1 MHDTATALRALLRER
16 YGEPIEVPDDLDGL
30 DALLSMARHATHRAW
45 RDDPVPPSLVRL
57 LAACAFAAPSKSYLQ
72 QADIVDVR
80 DPGLRRA
87 VEALVPSMPWM
98 AQAPAL
104 LVVCG
109 NGRRLRRLF
118 ERSGERF
125 ANEHLD
131 GFFNPA
137 VDAAMVLMNLMRAA
151 ESIGLACCPISVL
164 RDQAQALADLLA
176 LPRHVFP
183 LAGLCAGW
191 PAAARGI
198 NPRLPL
204 GATLHTDR
212 YAGDEADAWIDDFDA
227 RYVALQ
233 AQRRGTAPDGGTAPP
248 RWSGE
253 RVAMY
258 GRSQRADWGAF
269 VRRQGF
275 DTT

>member
-1 MHDTATALRALLRER
+1 MNETAAALRIILRER
-16 YGEPIEVPDDLDGL
+16 YGEDIEVPDDLDGL
-30 DALLSMARHATHRAW
+30 DALLAMARHTTHRAW
-45 RDDPVPPSLVRL
+45 RDDPVPPALVRL

-72 QADIVDVR
+72 QADIIDVR
-80 DPGLRRA
+80 DPDQRRA
-87 VEALVPSMPWM
+87 VEALVPGMPWM

-118 ERSGERF
+118 ERHGERY

-137 VDAAMVLMNLMRAA
+137 VDAALVLMNVVHAA
-151 ESIGLACCPISVL
+151 EAIGLACCPISVL
-164 RDQAQALADLLA
+164 RDRAETLSELLA

-183 LAGLCAGW
+183 LAGLCVGW
-191 PAAARGI
+191 PAAPRGV
-198 NPRLPL
+198 NPRLAL

-212 YAGDEADAWIDDFDA
+212 HPPGEADAWVDEFDT
-227 RYVALQ
+227 RHVALQ
-233 AQRRGTAPDGGTAPP
+233 AQRRSAHDRPRPAPP
-248 RWSGE
+248 SWSQE

-258 GRSQRADWGAF
+258 SRSQRADWGEF
-269 VRRQGF
+269 VRRRGF

>member
-1 MHDTATALRALLRER
+1 MNDTATALRVLLRER
-16 YGEPIEVPDDLDGL
+16 YGEAIDVPEDLDGL
-30 DALLSMARHATHRAW
+30 DALLSMASHATHRAW
-45 RDDPVPPSLVRL
+45 RADPVEPAMVRL
-57 LAACAFAAPSKSYLQ
+57 LAACAFSAPSKSYLQ

-80 DPGLRRA
+80 DAAQRRA

-118 ERSGERF
+118 ERRGESF
-125 ANEHLD
+125 PNEHLD
-131 GFFNPA
+131 AFFNPTA
-137 VDAAMVLMNLMRAA
+137 DAALVLMNLIRAA
-151 ESIGLACCPISVL
+151 ESIGLVCCPISVL

-176 LPRHVFP
+176 LPPQVFP
-183 LAGLCAGW
+183 LAGLCLGW

-198 NPRLPL
+198 NPRLAL

-212 YAGDEADAWIDDFDA
+212 YTAAESDPWVDDFDA

-233 AQRRGTAPDGGTAPP
+233 AQRRGAAPATGTAPP
-248 RWSGE
+248 SWSQE
-253 RVAMY
+253 RVTMY